1 MQLSRFFEDPEVRT
15 VVEEAQLR
23 AQEKLRKLSPRQ
35 REVLTMMVE
44 GHPNKIIAYKFG
56 LSQRSVENHR
66 AAIMGRL
73 EVKSF
78 AALVRLFV
86 LAG

>member
-1 MQLSRFFEDPEVRT
+1 MQLSRLFEDPEVRT

>member
-1 MQLSRFFEDPEVRT
+1 MQLSRLFEDPEVRT
-15 VVEEAQLR
+15 IVEEAQLR

>member
-1 MQLSRFFEDPEVRT
+1 MQLSRLFEEPEVRQ

-23 AQEKLRKLSPRQ
+23 AHEKLMRLTPRQ
-35 REVLTMMVE
+35 REVLVMMVE

-56 LSQRSVENHR
+56 LSHRSVENHR
-66 AAIMGRL
+66 AAIMDRL

-78 AALVRLFV
+78 AAVVRLFF